1 MPSAISKSH
10 RAPVVY
16 HSSALTQMAPR
27 LAFKKRDSSRV
38 AAVAAAADACR
49 EKYKAEREAVAEAA
63 GKGREGDSE
72 EVRDARKYERR
83 LLLNRCSASASRLR
97 KEAYCSGLEKAL
109 EKLERDYEGL
119 KERVG
124 ELEKEKK
131 EAWGRH
137 ERGAVAMREEASV
150 EEGRTGRSNIKEED
164 TVEKS
169 WQEFKPEDGDILGV
183 EVVPS
188 RTSQWAEATA
198 GVAIDFPQFLHGGTL
213 L

>member
-1 MPSAISKSH
+1 
-10 RAPVVY
+10 
-16 HSSALTQMAPR
+16 MAPR

-63 GKGREGDSE
+63 GKWREGDSE
-72 EVRDARKYERR
+72 EARDARKYERR

-119 KERVG
+119 KRRVD
-124 ELEKEKK
+124 ELEKEKM
-131 EAWGRH
+131 EAWGRD
-137 ERGAVAMREEASV
+137 ERRPVAMYEETAV
-150 EEGRTGRSNIKEED
+150 EVGRTGRNSIKEED
-164 TVEKS
+164 TVEES
-169 WQEFKPEDGDILGV
+169 WQELEGGDIL
-183 EVVPS
+183 EVDVIPS
-188 RTSQWAEATA
+188 RTSQWADASA
-198 GVAIDFPQFLHGGTL
+198 GAAMDFPPYLHGSNL